1 MAEFLVR
8 IEFRDDDSDHDRLVE
23 AEHKRVKE
31 LSVQGILRRLW
42 MIPGSHAAWSIWE
55 TPDATALHAAIKS
68 LPFYPHIVVEVHALA
83 GHPLDPAAR

>member
-8 IEFRDDDSDHDRLVE
+8 IEFRDGDSAHDKLVE
-23 AEHKRVKE
+23 VEHKRVHE
-31 LSVQGILRRLW
+31 LAAEGILRRLW

-55 TPDATALHAAIKS
+55 TPDATGLHAAIKS

-83 GHPLDPAAR
+83 AHPLDPARK